1 MYICICT
8 CIYICICVNIFMY
21 TYMYLYMN
29 IHVYSYKYLMYS
41 HIYGKRMVELRSNAL
56 REQMVSERR
65 NAVSKSRVVCFPR
78 TTQVVIWLRHCFS
91 TAKRHQHEF
100 FFCATRSPFGTTFIS
115 SSVKGRENQQ
125 DGFPCELRF
134 LKFGHLKKM
143 LPQARA

>member
-8 CIYICICVNIFMY
+8 CIYICICVYIFMY

-41 HIYGKRMVELRSNAL
+41 HIYGKRMFELRSNAL

-100 FFCATRSPFGTTFIS
+100 FLCNKKSFRNHFHFFFCQGSRKPAR
-115 SSVKGRENQQ
+115 
-125 DGFPCELRF
+125 RF
-134 LKFGHLKKM
+134 SM
-143 LPQARA
+143 

>member
-1 MYICICT
+1 MYICIYVYVHV
-8 CIYICICVNIFMY
+8 YISVYVYIFMY

-41 HIYGKRMVELRSNAL
+41 HIYGKRMFELRSNAL

-100 FFCATRSPFGTTFIS
+100 F
-115 SSVKGRENQQ
+115 SVQQ
-125 DGFPCELRF
+125 EVLSEPLSF
-134 LKFGHLKKM
+134 LLLSRVEKTSKTVFHVNCVS
-143 LPQARA
+143 